1 MPIRISNRVI
11 IIQKKQWRILGFF
24 SSIIGLISYALSSSF
39 IHLFGEWN
47 FIKII
52 IYAMVSFT
60 ISVMMLFLKKWKL
73 SRRFLLKAHLGVLV
87 LLLTSLYSFVSD
99 NKALNGK
106 PDLLSLISSAS
117 FALMSFCLSR
127 QIDLGFES
135 DLLNFF
141 LGCLTLQLM
150 KINLMLS
157 IVAAIFCYSLMVLR
171 SKFESR
177 PAIGNLRM
185 EDDVA
190 IEIFDAEDN
199 NNRNELKNYSN
210 GNQKN
215 ESLRRRVHDDDGYNW
230 KKYEE
235 KLEKGSENQR
245 SYYKCNWPNCAVKKK
260 VERNIDGEIIETQY
274 KGTHNHYKPK
284 SAMKRNSSSEF
295 VYSLLQSKTF
305 HTDLPDQLLA
315 SQGNE
320 QLDSDAEPE
329 SSSVSI

>member
-52 IYAMVSFT
+52 IYAM
-60 ISVMMLFLKKWKL
+60 
-73 SRRFLLKAHLGVLV
+73 
-87 LLLTSLYSFVSD
+87 
-99 NKALNGK
+99 
-106 PDLLSLISSAS
+106 
-117 FALMSFCLSR
+117 
-127 QIDLGFES
+127 
-135 DLLNFF
+135 
-141 LGCLTLQLM
+141 
-150 KINLMLS
+150 INLMLS